1 MREQKQRY
9 LPDFNPKVFL
19 SLELMTSKDIVVED
33 HKDLVY
39 DGLNLIKPDR
49 FAKVSF
55 GSTKVQKEEDN
66 FWDDAGGWSQI
77 TLSDFEFDPLPYSS

>member
-1 MREQKQRY
+1 

-39 DGLNLIKPDR
+39 DGLHLIKPDY
-49 FAKVSF
+49 FSKVSF
-55 GSTKVQKEEDN
+55 GNTKVHKEEEN
-66 FWDDAGGWSQI
+66 FWEEAIGWCKI